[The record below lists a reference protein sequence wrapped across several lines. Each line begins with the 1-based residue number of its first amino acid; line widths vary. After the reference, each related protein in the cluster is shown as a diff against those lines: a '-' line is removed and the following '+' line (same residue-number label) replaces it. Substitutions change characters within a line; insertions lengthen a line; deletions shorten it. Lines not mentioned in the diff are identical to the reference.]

1 MTAPLLEIAGL
12 DVDLAG
18 RPALRAVSL
27 SVAPGEAVG
36 LIGPNGAGKSTV
48 LNAVMGL
55 VPARGLILFDGVQLG
70 ALAPERRATLGI
82 GYAPEGRRVFGGLTV
97 AENLDVAGTAAR
109 AERARRIE
117 AALELFPRLRPHLN
131 RRAWQLSGGQ
141 QQMLAIA
148 RALVAGPKLL
158 LLDEP
163 SLGLA
168 PVVLEELYP
177 ALARIA
183 ERGTALLIAE
193 QNAARLKGVAARVME
208 ISRGRQQAGALLM
221 PRPERAP

>member
-1 MTAPLLEIAGL
+1 MSGPLLKISEL
-12 DVDLAG
+12 SVDLAG
-18 RPALRAVSL
+18 RPALRDVAL
-27 SVAPGEAVG
+27 TVAPSEAVG
-36 LIGPNGAGKSTV
+36 LIGPNGAGKSTL

-55 VPARGLILFDGVQLG
+55 VPARGTIRFEG
-70 ALAPERRATLGI
+70 AELSDLAPERRAALGI
-82 GYAPEGRRVFGGLTV
+82 GYAPEGRRVFRGLTA
-97 AENLDVAGTAAR
+97 AENLDVAGRSGAR
-109 AERARRIE
+109 ERAHRIE
-117 AALELFPRLRPHLN
+117 AALALFPALKPHLD

-193 QNAARLKGVAARVME
+193 QNAARLRGVAGRVVE
-208 ISRGRQQAGALLM
+208 ISRGRL
-221 PRPERAP
+221 APSANA

>member
-1 MTAPLLEIAGL
+1 MTAPQLEIADL
-12 DVDLAG
+12 AVDLAG
-18 RPALRAVSL
+18 RPALRDVVLA
-27 SVAPGEAVG
+27 VAPGEAVG
-36 LIGPNGAGKSTV
+36 LIGPNGAGKST
-48 LNAVMGL
+48 LLKAVMGL
-55 VPARGLILFDGVQLG
+55 VPARGTIRFEG
-70 ALAPERRATLGI
+70 AELAGLAPERRAALGI
-82 GYAPEGRRVFGGLTV
+82 GYAPEGRRVFRGLTV
-97 AENLDVAGTAAR
+97 AENLDVAGTADAP
-109 AERARRIE
+109 ERARRIE
-117 AALELFPRLRPHLN
+117 GALDLFPALRAHLQ

-183 ERGTALLIAE
+183 ARGTALLIAE
-193 QNAARLKGVAARVME
+193 QNAARLRGVAGQVVE
-208 ISRGRQQAGALLM
+208 INRGRLSG
-221 PRPERAP
+221 PESGS

>member
-12 DVDLAG
+12 DVDLVG
-18 RPALRAVSL
+18 RPALREVFL
-27 SVAPGEAVG
+27 TVAPGEAVG
-36 LIGPNGAGKSTV
+36 VIGPNGAGKST
-48 LNAVMGL
+48 LLKAVMGL
-55 VPARGLILFDGVQLG
+55 VPARGTIRFEG
-70 ALAPERRATLGI
+70 AELSDLSPERRAALGI
-82 GYAPEGRRVFGGLTV
+82 GYAPEGRRVFRGLTV
-97 AENLDVAGTAAR
+97 AENLDVAGSDDAR
-109 AERARRIE
+109 ERARRTD
-117 AALELFPRLRPHLN
+117 AALDLFPALRDHLD

-168 PVVLEELYP
+168 PVVLEELTP

-183 ERGTALLIAE
+183 RSGTALLIAE
-193 QNAARLKGVAARVME
+193 QNAARLRGVAGRVVE
-208 ISRGRQQAGALLM
+208 INRGRLIVPQ
-221 PRPERAP
+221 PTI

>member
-1 MTAPLLEIAGL
+1 MSAALLEIAGL

-18 RPALRAVSL
+18 RPALRDVVLA
-27 SVAPGEAVG
+27 VAPGEAVG
-36 LIGPNGAGKSTV
+36 LIGPNGAGKST
-48 LNAVMGL
+48 LLRAVMGL
-55 VPARGLILFDGVQLG
+55 VPARGTIRFEG
-70 ALAPERRATLGI
+70 AELAELAPERRAALGI
-82 GYAPEGRRVFGGLTV
+82 GYAPEGRRVFRGLTV
-97 AENLDVAGTAAR
+97 AENMDVAGAAD
-109 AERARRIE
+109 AMERARRIE
-117 AALELFPRLRPHLN
+117 AALDLFPALKPHLK

-148 RALVAGPKLL
+148 RALIAGPKLL

-183 ERGTALLIAE
+183 ASGAALLIAE
-193 QNAARLKGVAARVME
+193 QNAARLRGVAGRVVE
-208 ISRGRQQAGALLM
+208 ISRGRLSGSVSGS
-221 PRPERAP
+221 